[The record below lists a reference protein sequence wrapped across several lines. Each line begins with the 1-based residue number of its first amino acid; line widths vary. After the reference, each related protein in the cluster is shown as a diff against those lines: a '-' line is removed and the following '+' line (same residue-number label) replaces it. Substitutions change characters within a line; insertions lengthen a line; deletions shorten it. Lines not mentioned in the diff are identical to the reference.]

1 MYAFTFERPSSTADA
16 AKHAAAGGAKVLA
29 GGQTLLASMKLRLA
43 NPEMLVDLGGIPEL
57 AGVRPALAPPLDGTG
72 LAASLVRPVGL
83 AEVPLSAAEFVA
95 SGVAVSSGTSV
106 TSPVGP
112 AVGRAVA
119 PGAPTAV

>member
-1 MYAFTFERPSSTADA
+1 MVE
-16 AKHAAAGGAKVLA
+16 GGALGAAEVVRPA
-29 GGQTLLASMKLRLA
+29 GA
-43 NPEMLVDLGGIPEL
+43 EL

-112 AVGRAVA
+112 AVGRAVV